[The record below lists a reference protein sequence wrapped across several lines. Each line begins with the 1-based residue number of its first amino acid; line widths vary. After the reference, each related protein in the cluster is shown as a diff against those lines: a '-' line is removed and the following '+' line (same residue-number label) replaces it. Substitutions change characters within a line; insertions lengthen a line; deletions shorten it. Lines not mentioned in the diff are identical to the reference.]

1 MKLSGISLESL
12 EPAIEKI
19 AALTSV
25 QRILICVLTVGFL
38 AGGFGYFFYYPQY
51 IELDKMTGQ
60 LKQLEQQLAS
70 ARTAA
75 AQIGK
80 FRQEMKDAEEEFR
93 VSRNALPDKEE
104 IPLLLTSISQ
114 FGHDAGLEFI
124 LFEPKPEINKD
135 FYAEIPVSITVA
147 GTYHQVAVFFDKISN
162 LNRIV
167 NIKDIKMVPPGKD
180 AKMITTP
187 ANEAF
192 RLITSCT
199 AVTYKFVETPAAT
212 ENKKS
217 AKGAQKPAGKK

>member
-19 AALTSV
+19 AALTPV

-51 IELDKMTGQ
+51 IQLDKMTGQ
-60 LKQLEQQLAS
+60 LKQLDQQLAT

-80 FRQEMKDAEEEFR
+80 FRQEMKDAEEDFR

-124 LFEPKPEINKD
+124 LFEPKPEIIKD
-135 FYAEIPVSITVA
+135 FYAEIPVSVTVA
-147 GTYHQVAVFFDKISN
+147 GNYHQVGVFFDKVSN

-180 AKMITTP
+180 AKMATP
-187 ANEAF
+187 ANDAT

-212 ENKKS
+212 ENKDA

>member
-1 MKLSGISLESL
+1 MKLSDINLESL

-19 AALTSV
+19 AALTQV
-25 QRILICVLTVGFL
+25 QRILICVLTVVFL

-51 IELDKMTGQ
+51 NQLDKMTGRLTQ
-60 LKQLEQQLAS
+60 IDQQLAT

-80 FRQEMKDAEEEFR
+80 FRQEMKDAEEDFR

-114 FGHDAGLEFI
+114 FGHDSGLEFM
-124 LFEPKPEINKD
+124 LFEPKPEILRD
-135 FYAEIPVSITVA
+135 FYAEIPVSITVV
-147 GTYHQVAVFFDKISN
+147 GTYHQVGVFFDKVSN

-180 AKMITTP
+180 AKVTAPSNDAI
-187 ANEAF
+187 

-199 AVTYKFVETPAAT
+199 AVTYKFVETPAAIG
-212 ENKKS
+212 NKNA
-217 AKGAQKPAGKK
+217 AKGAPKPAGKK

>member
-1 MKLSGISLESL
+1 MKLSGISFESL

-19 AALTSV
+19 AALTPV
-25 QRILICVLTVGFL
+25 QRILICVLTFGFL

-51 IELDKMTGQ
+51 IQLDKMTGQ
-60 LKQLEQQLAS
+60 LKQLDQQLAI
-70 ARTAA
+70 ARAAA
-75 AQIGK
+75 AQIEK

-93 VSRNALPDKEE
+93 ISRNALPDKEE

-124 LFEPKPEINKD
+124 LFEPKPEINRD

-147 GTYHQVAVFFDKISN
+147 GNYHQVGVFFDKVSN

-180 AKMITTP
+180 AKTATSANDAIP
-187 ANEAF
+187 ADYI
-192 RLITSCT
+192 L
-199 AVTYKFVETPAAT
+199 Y
-212 ENKKS
+212 
-217 AKGAQKPAGKK
+217 GGDL

>member
-19 AALTSV
+19 AALTLV

-51 IELDKMTGQ
+51 IKLDKMTGQ
-60 LKQLEQQLAS
+60 LKQLDQQLAT
-70 ARTAA
+70 ARIAA

-124 LFEPKPEINKD
+124 LFEPKPEIIKD
-135 FYAEIPVSITVA
+135 FYAEIPVSVTVA
-147 GTYHQVAVFFDKISN
+147 GNYHQVGVFFDKVSN

-167 NIKDIKMVPPGKD
+167 NIKDIKMAPPGKD
-180 AKMITTP
+180 AKIATP
-187 ANEAF
+187 ANDSG
-192 RLITSCT
+192 RLITSCS

-212 ENKKS
+212 EKIDA
-217 AKGAQKPAGKK
+217 AKGAKKPAGKK

>member
-1 MKLSGISLESL
+1 MKLTAISLESL
-12 EPAIEKI
+12 APAIEKI
-19 AALTSV
+19 AALTQV

-38 AGGFGYFFYYPQY
+38 AGVFGYFFYYPQY
-51 IELDKMTGQ
+51 IQLDKLTGQ
-60 LKQLEQQLAS
+60 LKQLDQQLAT

-80 FRQEMKDAEEEFR
+80 FRQEMNDAEEDFR
-93 VSRNALPDKEE
+93 VTRGALPDKEE
-104 IPLLLTSISQ
+104 IPLLLTSVSQ

-124 LFEPKPEINKD
+124 LFEPKPEIIRD
-135 FYAEIPVSITVA
+135 FYAEIPVSVTVS
-147 GTYHQVAVFFDKISN
+147 GNYHQVGVFFDKVSN

-180 AKMITTP
+180 IKTTMP
-187 ANEAF
+187 AGDAI

-212 ENKKS
+212 EKKDA
-217 AKGAQKPAGKK
+217 AKAAQKPDGKK